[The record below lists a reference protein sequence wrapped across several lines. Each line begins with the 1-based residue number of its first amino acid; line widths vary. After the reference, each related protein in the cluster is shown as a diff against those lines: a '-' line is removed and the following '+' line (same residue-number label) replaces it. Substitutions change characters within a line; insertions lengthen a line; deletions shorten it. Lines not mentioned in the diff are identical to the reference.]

1 MDRFDALI
9 LQALQEDGRMRWSHL
24 AGRINL
30 SASACQRRVEA
41 LEEDGVIENF
51 TVNLNEKAL
60 GHRVKAF
67 VEVSVDRKST
77 DLAQEFRRKLVE
89 LPQVQACHMVSGT
102 IDFMLEVVA
111 PELLRD
117 EKNDDDAFSVLT
129 SPVEAWGLAD
139 DLDFINGDEA
149 ETAFQA
155 SLRLARAR
163 VVIGVVGLITF
174 LLLTAPI
181 EEVERRTKR

>member
-9 LQALQEDGRMRWSHL
+9 LRALQKDGRMRWSHL
-24 AGRINL
+24 AEHINL

-60 GHRVKAF
+60 GNRVKAF
-67 VEVSVDRKST
+67 VEVSVDRQST
-77 DLAQEFRRKLVE
+77 DLAQEFRRKVAE

-111 PELLRD
+111 PDLESLGQFIDGELLGMPAVKDASSSIVLNVVKPRQTMIG
-117 EKNDDDAFSVLT
+117 DD
-129 SPVEAWGLAD
+129 
-139 DLDFINGDEA
+139 
-149 ETAFQA
+149 
-155 SLRLARAR
+155 
-163 VVIGVVGLITF
+163 
-174 LLLTAPI
+174 
-181 EEVERRTKR
+181 